1 MCLFMLTK
9 LCRSADILPIGN
21 KIIVN
26 YMYNEVACV

>member
-1 MCLFMLTK
+1 MLTK

-26 YMYNEVACV
+26 YMYMYNEVACV